1 MQRVGW
7 MLLGLATVLTLVGLF
22 AVPETKGIGLVAY
35 AVGAVLW
42 GATRPR
48 PSRLEGAP
56 TT

>member
-1 MQRVGW
+1 MHRVGW